1 MAIRVKNVTLGIR
14 TLEEGL
20 DNFVAVADAVMRGEK
35 VKKRRGVYF
44 ENLDAFR
51 KALTEKRLELLHTIK
66 RLKPETIQQLAEL
79 TGRDIKNV
87 SEDLKCLADLGLV
100 SLDRDMSKKRG
111 RVTPRVTYDK
121 IRLEIAI

>member
-1 MAIRVKNVTLGIR
+1 
-14 TLEEGL
+14 
-20 DNFVAVADAVMRGEK
+20 MRGEK

-100 SLDRDMSKKRG
+100 NLDRDMNKKRG

-121 IRLEIAI
+121 IRLEIEI

>member
-14 TLEEGL
+14 TLDEGL
-20 DNFVAVADAVMRGEK
+20 ENFVAVADAVMRGEK
-35 VKKRRGVYF
+35 VKKQRGVYF
-44 ENLDAFR
+44 DNLDAFR

-66 RLKPETIQQLAEL
+66 RQKPETIQQLAEL

-87 SEDLKCLADLGLV
+87 SDDLRFLADLDLV
-100 SLDRDMSKKRG
+100 SLNRDVNKKRG
-111 RVTPRVTYDK
+111 KVTPRVTYDK